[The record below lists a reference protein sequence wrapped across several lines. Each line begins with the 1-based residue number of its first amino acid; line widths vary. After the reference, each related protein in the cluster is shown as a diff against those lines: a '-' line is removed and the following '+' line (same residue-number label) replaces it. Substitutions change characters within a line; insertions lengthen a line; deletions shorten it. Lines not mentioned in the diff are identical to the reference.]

1 MNIEFEAV
9 FLLVFAG
16 LFAMLAIALIKKDK
30 NEH

>member
-30 NEH
+30 K